1 MKGVLKRFICER
13 VLFDNNLKIV
23 YTKGKCT
30 TPSGKFEVMYQDE
43 MGEIRIT
50 NQQSTTSLQE
60 HI

>member
-13 VLFDNNLKIV
+13 VLFDDDLKMK

-43 MGEIRIT
+43 MGKITIT
-50 NQQSTTSLQE
+50 NQQSITSPQ
-60 HI
+60 